1 MTNRFKDF
9 GTGGDIRT
17 EPLSF
22 KLHGEEFECWPN
34 LQGHVLLQLAA
45 GSADESGLATV
56 QTINE
61 FFDAALKTDSLTRFK
76 KLLKDPEKI
85 VSVETLAEITSWL
98 VEQYSERPTQE
109 PSGSSSGQ

>member
-9 GTGGDIRT
+9 GTGGDART

-22 KLHGEEFECWPN
+22 KIHGEEFHCWPD
-34 LQGHVLLQLAA
+34 LQGRVLLQLAA
-45 GSADESGLATV
+45 GSADESGTAAV
-56 QTINE
+56 ETINE
-61 FFDAALKTDSLTRFK
+61 FFDAALKPDSLAQFK
-76 KLLKDPEKI
+76 ELLKDPEKI

-109 PSGSSSGQ
+109 PSGS